1 MRLCTTPRHSASCAS
16 VRQPSADF
24 TASRYSLIVTP
35 GRQRFYECLE
45 NSKSRD
51 FNPRPVRALAVSL
64 HSMSQDRT
72 HDVAEAMSRLER
84 LLEVLAIALLVYL
97 TIWCLAP

>member
-1 MRLCTTPRHSASCAS
+1 
-16 VRQPSADF
+16 
-24 TASRYSLIVTP
+24 
-35 GRQRFYECLE
+35 
-45 NSKSRD
+45 
-51 FNPRPVRALAVSL
+51 
-64 HSMSQDRT
+64 MSQDRT